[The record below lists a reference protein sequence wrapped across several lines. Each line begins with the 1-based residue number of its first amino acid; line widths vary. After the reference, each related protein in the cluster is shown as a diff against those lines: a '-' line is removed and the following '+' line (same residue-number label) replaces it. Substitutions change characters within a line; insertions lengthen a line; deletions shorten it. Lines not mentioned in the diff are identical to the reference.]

1 MGRRIP
7 GAMLKNGKLQVQP
20 EVLSQRNK
28 QGAIML
34 EKSIDLTLWLKDT
47 QIGIKVE
54 TEWVR

>member
-1 MGRRIP
+1 
-7 GAMLKNGKLQVQP
+7 MLKNGKLQVQP

>member
-1 MGRRIP
+1 
-7 GAMLKNGKLQVQP
+7 MLKNGKLQVQP

-34 EKSIDLTLWLKDT
+34 EKSIDLTLWPKDT